1 MQCVS
6 EDQGPVGEETVHGRR
21 GVVVGAGE
29 RRPRQL
35 QRRRK
40 QQQTA
45 VIVGWL
51 SLMDLWLHA
60 CMYAGLLQLAQ
71 GRRGPDGGAAAEV
84 DPVVLQEEEWLLG
97 VPRVHGRGL
106 SAGGRLRRLHEHG
119 HQEEAR
125 HHPQESL
132 VRTPS
137 ISNSQSS

>member
-6 EDQGPVGEETVHGRR
+6 QDQGPGGEEAVHGRR
-21 GVVVGAGE
+21 GVVVGAGD

-51 SLMDLWLHA
+51 SLIDLWLH
-60 CMYAGLLQLAQ
+60 AGLLQLAQ

-97 VPRVHGRGL
+97 VPRVHGGGGGL